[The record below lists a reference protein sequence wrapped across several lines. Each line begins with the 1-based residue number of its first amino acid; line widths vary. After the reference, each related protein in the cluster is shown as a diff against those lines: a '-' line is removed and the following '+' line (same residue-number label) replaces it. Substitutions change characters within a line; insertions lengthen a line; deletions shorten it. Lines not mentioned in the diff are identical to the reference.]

1 MEQKKIFEGLNP
13 PQVEAVEYLNG
24 PLLVLA
30 GAGSGKTKVLTCRI
44 ANLLAHGVKPWNI
57 LAITFTNKAA
67 NEMKSRAEK
76 MIGAPARSAWI
87 STFHSLCARLL
98 RREIDITGVLKRSFT
113 IYDAADSQ
121 TILNE
126 CIKKLGLDKDRF
138 AGASDRI
145 SKAKN
150 NLQDAAQFRE
160 YILHKENTSDY
171 DIGIAKIYEVY
182 EKKLIENNALDFDD
196 LIFVMVKIFRKHP
209 EILDKY
215 QEQFR
220 YILIDEYQDTN
231 AAQYEL
237 TKLLAAKYKNLCV
250 VGDADQSIYGWRGA
264 NMQNILDFEQDYPEA
279 KTIKLEQNYR
289 STRQILK
296 AANAVIEH
304 NRNRKE
310 KVLWTENET
319 GSKINFIHCLSDR
332 SEAAFIAREI
342 RRLITYEN
350 VHYNEIAIL
359 YRTNAQSRAFEE
371 KFMTADIP
379 YMIVGGTKFYERKEI
394 KDIVAYLRLIVNPR
408 DDISFLRVVNI
419 PRRGIGPINLERLT
433 DFAAQRDLAIFDVV
447 VAGNMLDQVPQL
459 SPKCKQKLREF
470 AIMVMYFSQ
479 SHTGTPVPAVVKAV
493 LHESGYWASLTEGED
508 AEKPENVSHAE
519 NISAFVNG
527 AEEFAELNPDA
538 SLEDFLSH
546 IALVADIDS
555 LDETKSQVSLMTI
568 HAAKGLEFPIV
579 FLVGAE
585 EGLLPHSIATTTFAE
600 LEEERRACYVAM
612 TRAEKRLYITAAGE
626 RKAFGRAYES
636 QISRFVGEI
645 PSECMASFSER
656 NNNSSNFRQSMDANR
671 AAAAAAAQAQTSS
684 AAPPE
689 PKTPPAPPKRE
700 PKIPIPSARPPK
712 EIIEW
717 QAGDKLTHRK
727 WGIGT
732 VMQVTGDN
740 ITISFANPE
749 IGTKTIKASI
759 APVEKV

>member
-1 MEQKKIFEGLNP
+1 MEQEKILAGLNP
-13 PQVEAVEYLNG
+13 PQVEAVNYLEG
-24 PLLVLA
+24 PLLVMA

-76 MIGAPARSAWI
+76 MIGAPARSVWL

-98 RREIDITGVLKRSFT
+98 RREIDITGILKRNFT

-121 TILNE
+121 VILNE
-126 CIKKLGLDKDRF
+126 CIKKLGLDPERF
-138 AGASDRI
+138 NGVSARI
-145 SKAKN
+145 SAAKN
-150 NLQDAAQFRE
+150 NLQNAAQFRE
-160 YILHKENTSDY
+160 YILRKENTGDY
-171 DIGIAKIYEVY
+171 DIGVANIYETY

-196 LIFVMVKIFRKHP
+196 LIFYMVKIFREHP

-237 TKLLAAKYKNLCV
+237 TKLLAAKYKNICV

-279 KTIKLEQNYR
+279 KTILLEQNYR
-289 STRQILK
+289 STKQILN

-319 GSKINFIHCLSDR
+319 GNKINFIHCLSDR

-350 VHYNEIAIL
+350 AHYNDIAIL

-379 YMIVGGTKFYERKEI
+379 YLIVGGTKFYERKEV

-408 DDISFLRVVNI
+408 DDISFLRVVNV

-470 AIMVMYFSQ
+470 AMMIMYFS
-479 SHTGTPVPAVVKAV
+479 TGTPVAAVVEAV
-493 LHESGYWASLTEGED
+493 LKESGYLASLTEGED
-508 AEKPENVSHAE
+508 AEKPENISRAE
-519 NISAFVNG
+519 NLSSFVNG
-527 AEEFAELNPDA
+527 AKEFADTNPDA

-546 IALVADIDS
+546 IALVADVDS
-555 LDETKSQVSLMTI
+555 LDETKSLVSLMTI

-579 FLVGAE
+579 FLAGAE
-585 EGLLPHSIATTTFAE
+585 EGLLPHSNSTSTYSE

-612 TRAEKRLYITAAGE
+612 TRAEKSLYITAAGE

-656 NNNSSNFRQSMDANR
+656 NPSSSNFRQSMDANR
-671 AAAAAAAQAQTSS
+671 AAAAAAAHTQTAS
-684 AAPPE
+684 AAPAE
-689 PKTPPAPPKRE
+689 PKAPPAPPKRE
-700 PKIPIPSARPPK
+700 PKIPLPSAKPVKAPVD
-712 EIIEW
+712 W
-717 QAGDKLTHRK
+717 QTGDKLSHRK
-727 WGIGT
+727 WGVGT
-732 VMQVTGDN
+732 VMEVSGDN
-740 ITISFANPE
+740 LTVSFANPE
-749 IGTKTIKASI
+749 YGTKNIKASV

>member
-1 MEQKKIFEGLNP
+1 MEQTKIFEGLNP
-13 PQVEAVEYLNG
+13 PQVEAVESLNG

-30 GAGSGKTKVLTCRI
+30 GAGSGKTKVLTCRV
-44 ANLLAHGVKPWNI
+44 ANLLAHGIKPWNI

-76 MIGAPARSAWI
+76 LIGAPARSVWI

-98 RREIDITGVLKRSFT
+98 RREVDITGVLKRNFT
-113 IYDAADSQ
+113 IYDAAD
-121 TILNE
+121 THTVLIE
-126 CIKKLGLDKDRF
+126 CIKKLGLDVERF
-138 AGASDRI
+138 NGVGARI
-145 SKAKN
+145 SNAKN
-150 NLQDAAQFRE
+150 NLQNAAQFRE
-160 YILHKENTSDY
+160 SILQRENVGDY
-171 DIGIAKIYEVY
+171 AINVANIYETY
-182 EKKLIENNALDFDD
+182 EKKLIENNAMDFDD
-196 LIFVMVKIFRKHP
+196 LIFYVVKIFREHP

-237 TKLLAAKYKNLCV
+237 TRLLAGKYKNICV

-264 NMQNILDFEQDYPEA
+264 NMQNILDFEEDYPDA

-289 STRQILK
+289 STKQILN

-319 GSKINFIHCLSDR
+319 GNKINFIHCLSDR
-332 SEAAFIAREI
+332 AEAAFIAREI

-350 VHYNEIAIL
+350 AHYNDIAIL

-408 DDISFLRVVNI
+408 DDISFLRVVNV

-433 DFAAQRDLAIFDVV
+433 DFAAQSDLAIFDVV

-479 SHTGTPVPAVVKAV
+479 SHTGTPVAAVVEAV
-493 LHESGYWASLTEGED
+493 LKESGYLASLTEGED
-508 AEKPENVSHAE
+508 ADKPENISRAE
-519 NISAFVNG
+519 NLSSFVNG
-527 AEEFAELNPDA
+527 AKEFADTNPDA

-546 IALVADIDS
+546 IALVADVDS

-568 HAAKGLEFPIV
+568 HSAKGLEFPIV

-585 EGLLPHSIATTTFAE
+585 EGLLPHSNSTTTYAE

-612 TRAEKRLYITAAGE
+612 TRAEKSLYITAAAE

-636 QISRFVGEI
+636 QISRFVNEI

-656 NNNSSNFRQSMDANR
+656 NPSSSNFRQTMDANKN
-671 AAAAAAAQAQTSS
+671 AAANAASSVASAAAHS
-684 AAPPE
+684 E

-700 PKIPIPSARPPK
+700 PKIPIPSALPPK
-712 EIIEW
+712 ETVDW
-717 QAGDKLTHRK
+717 QVGDKLTHKK
-727 WGIGT
+727 WGVGT
-732 VMQVTGDN
+732 VMQVSGDK
-740 ITISFANPE
+740 ITISFSNPE
-749 IGTKTIKASI
+749 YGTKTIRASI

>member
-1 MEQKKIFEGLNP
+1 MEQTKIFEGLNP
-13 PQVEAVEYLNG
+13 PQVEAVEYLEG

-44 ANLLAHGVKPWNI
+44 ANLLAHDVKPWNI

-76 MIGAPARSAWI
+76 MIGAPARNAWI

-98 RREIDITGVLKRSFT
+98 RREIDITGVLTRNFT
-113 IYDAADSQ
+113 IYDTAD
-121 TILNE
+121 THTVLAE
-126 CIKKLGLDKDRF
+126 CIKKLGLDIERF
-138 AGASDRI
+138 NGVASRI
-145 SKAKN
+145 SNAKN
-150 NLQDAAQFRE
+150 NLQNAAKFRE
-160 YILHKENTSDY
+160 CVLKKENTSDY
-171 DIGIAKIYEVY
+171 DIGVANIYETY

-196 LIFVMVKIFRKHP
+196 LIFYMVKIFREHP

-231 AAQYEL
+231 TAQYEL
-237 TKLLAAKYKNLCV
+237 TRLLAAKYKNLCV
-250 VGDADQSIYGWRGA
+250 VGDADQSIYGFRGA
-264 NMQNILDFEQDYPEA
+264 NMQNILDFEQDYPDA

-289 STRQILK
+289 STKQILN

-310 KVLWTENET
+310 KILWTENET
-319 GSKINFIHCLSDR
+319 GNKINFIHCLSDR

-350 VHYNEIAIL
+350 VHYNDIAIL

-371 KFMTADIP
+371 KFLTADIP
-379 YMIVGGTKFYERKEI
+379 YVIVGGTKFYERKEI

-408 DDISFLRVVNI
+408 DDISFLRVVNV

-479 SHTGTPVPAVVKAV
+479 SHTGTPVPAIVKAV

-508 AEKPENVSHAE
+508 AEKPENVSRAE
-519 NISAFVNG
+519 NISSFVNG
-527 AEEFAELNPDA
+527 AEEFAESNPDA

-555 LDETKSQVSLMTI
+555 LDENKSLVSLMTI

-579 FLVGAE
+579 FLAGAE
-585 EGLLPHSIATTTFAE
+585 EGLLPHSISTTTFAE

-612 TRAEKRLYITAAGE
+612 TRAKKSLYITAAGE

-636 QISRFVGEI
+636 QISRFVSEI

-656 NNNSSNFRQSMDANR
+656 NSNSSNFRQSMDANR
-671 AAAAAAAQAQTSS
+671 AAAAAAQMQTAT
-684 AAPPE
+684 AAPSE
-689 PKTPPAPPKRE
+689 PKAPPAPPKRE
-700 PKIPIPSARPPK
+700 PKIPIPSAKPVK
-712 EIIEW
+712 TLVEW
-717 QAGDKLTHRK
+717 QVGDKLSHRK
-727 WGIGT
+727 WGVGT
-732 VMQVTGDN
+732 VMAVNGEN

-749 IGTKTIKASI
+749 YGTKSIKASV